1 MVIVYIALKVIFKSV
16 FFKLTTFVD
25 WVKDICRVKGVER
38 VALWSPNGDASDKI
52 ISAVIEQV
60 SVLHAQLHIN
70 AHFPNLNM
78 TR

>member
-1 MVIVYIALKVIFKSV
+1 MVIVYIALKVIFKI
-16 FFKLTTFVD
+16 FLKLTTFVD

-52 ISAVIEQV
+52 ISAVIDSDRTSV
-60 SVLHAQLHIN
+60 SFTCSAAYKN
-70 AHFPNLNM
+70 PNM